1 MVSALFTAILVAS
14 SVPNALHDAVIS
26 DDLEALQAAI
36 KSGASP
42 EDRDA
47 LGYTVLMRAADDG
60 ALDAARMLVA
70 AGVLVNA
77 RDNSKATALHLAS
90 EGGFTELV
98 QLLIDQAA
106 PPPLHRRAQAEA
118 QPSLAILQPP
128 TTARQPPHDPLTLTR
143 YRRRSRLNG
152 CFRDQGAEI
161 EAADQFEWTALHAAA
176 SRGHT
181 EVLSSAAPTPSLSLS
196 RFP

>member
-1 MVSALFTAILVAS
+1 MLSALFITTLVVS
-14 SVPNALHDAVIS
+14 SVPNALHDAVVS

-42 EDRDA
+42 EDQDP

-60 ALDAARMLVA
+60 ALDAAKMLLA

-98 QLLIDQAA
+98 QLLIDQALHRPCSPPKPSTA
-106 PPPLHRRAQAEA
+106 PPPPR
-118 QPSLAILQPP
+118 P
-128 TTARQPPHDPLTLTR
+128 T
-143 YRRRSRLNG
+143 RSPTPIRT
-152 CFRDQGAEI
+152 F
-161 EAADQFEWTALHAAA
+161 
-176 SRGHT
+176 
-181 EVLSSAAPTPSLSLS
+181 SAANHMLS
-196 RFP
+196 

>member
-1 MVSALFTAILVAS
+1 MFSALFISTLAAS
-14 SVPNALHDAVIS
+14 SGPNALHDAVVN

-60 ALDAARMLVA
+60 ALDAARLLLA

-98 QLLIDQAA
+98 QLLIDQARRREPA
-106 PPPLHRRAQAEA
+106 RSPTLTGNPHRPDPVSLA
-118 QPSLAILQPP
+118 QP
-128 TTARQPPHDPLTLTR
+128 
-143 YRRRSRLNG
+143 
-152 CFRDQGAEI
+152 
-161 EAADQFEWTALHAAA
+161 
-176 SRGHT
+176 
-181 EVLSSAAPTPSLSLS
+181 V
-196 RFP
+196 

>member
-98 QLLIDQAA
+98 QLLIDQA
-106 PPPLHRRAQAEA
+106 LHRRAQPEA
-118 QPSLAILQPP
+118 QPPFALFQPP
-128 TTARQPPHDPLTLTR
+128 TT
-143 YRRRSRLNG
+143 
-152 CFRDQGAEI
+152 CCRDQGAEI

>member
-1 MVSALFTAILVAS
+1 MVSALFITTLAAS
-14 SVPNALHDAVIS
+14 SVPNALHDAVVS

-60 ALDAARMLVA
+60 ALDATRMLIA
-70 AGVLVNA
+70 AGVQVNA

-98 QLLIDQAA
+98 QLLIDQAP
-106 PPPLHRRAQAEA
+106 PPPLHLRAQTEA
-118 QPSLAILQPP
+118 NPHSLFFS
-128 TTARQPPHDPLTLTR
+128 RQPPPGNPHTTR
-143 YRRRSRLNG
+143 
-152 CFRDQGAEI
+152 
-161 EAADQFEWTALHAAA
+161 
-176 SRGHT
+176 
-181 EVLSSAAPTPSLSLS
+181 
-196 RFP
+196 